1 MKKIKEL
8 NVKDL
13 KNECEIEDFKFKKT
27 TELEPFNGII
37 GQERAMNAI
46 KTAMQ
51 IPQKGFNLYLCGS
64 IGIGKTAY
72 ALSVVNN
79 LAKDQ
84 PVPNDICYVYNF
96 ENPNEPISIV
106 LEPGMGLEFKRDMNR
121 FISSLLNRLSK
132 DLTGDMY
139 EKEKKNILDR
149 YEHAKEKIM
158 KEFDKSTFEQG
169 FKVRNTKDGIYFSP
183 VHNGVVLN
191 EDAYKVL
198 DEKSKKYFEEKGPKI
213 QEQTLQVL
221 KKLDNLDKEAKSVI
235 EEWESNLTTFAVTQC
250 MSDLKI
256 K

>member
-106 LEPGMGLEFKRDMNR
+106 LEPGMGLELRE
-121 FISSLLNRLSK
+121 I
-132 DLTGDMY
+132 
-139 EKEKKNILDR
+139 
-149 YEHAKEKIM
+149 
-158 KEFDKSTFEQG
+158 
-169 FKVRNTKDGIYFSP
+169 
-183 VHNGVVLN
+183 
-191 EDAYKVL
+191 
-198 DEKSKKYFEEKGPKI
+198 
-213 QEQTLQVL
+213 
-221 KKLDNLDKEAKSVI
+221 
-235 EEWESNLTTFAVTQC
+235 
-250 MSDLKI
+250 
-256 K
+256 